1 MTRPRAAAVTLA
13 LLLSAGPLAA
23 TTPDRP
29 YAGQEARDVAS
40 LSPQDIDDL
49 LAGRGWGFALPAELN
64 GYPGPAHVLEDADE
78 LKLTEA
84 QRSAIGEIFE
94 RMNAAARAL
103 GRGFVDAEAAL
114 DAAFAERTIAPET
127 LTTLTAEAARIE
139 AKLRATHLAAHLE
152 VTPLLTRHQIATYN
166 TLRGY
171 GGAAAGGHSGHGG
184 H

>member
-13 LLLSAGPLAA
+13 LLLSAGALVASPENQ
-23 TTPDRP
+23 P
-29 YAGQEARDVAS
+29 YAGQEARDVSS

-64 GYPGPAHVLEDADE
+64 GYPGPLHVLEAADE
-78 LKLTEA
+78 LKLTDA
-84 QRSAIGEIFE
+84 QRSAIEEVFE

-103 GRGFVDAEAAL
+103 GRGFIDAEAAL
-114 DAAFAERTIAPET
+114 DAAFAERTITPEA
-127 LTTLTAEAARIE
+127 LAKLTAEVSRIE
-139 AKLRATHLAAHLE
+139 AELRATHLAAHLE